1 MAKQSYLSHSITFVL
16 QLSYRLRKVYVLPII
31 TSLLAAACQLSAGTP
46 LEPAVIVN
54 PNGASRTEL
63 LRVVRE
69 VVHKPVSLAD
79 DALTVSNWLIIEPTR
94 PRDPNGLLIN
104 GRELRKP
111 DRFELFKQGGRCILT
126 QVDSTHRWIL
136 TQTQCMPATIAYRPG
151 LRNFNKN

>member
-1 MAKQSYLSHSITFVL
+1 MAKQSYLSHSMIFL
-16 QLSYRLRKVYVLPII
+16 QQSHHLRQVYLLPII

-54 PNGASRTEL
+54 PNAASRTAL

-69 VVHKPVSLAD
+69 VVHAPISLAD
-79 DALTVSNWLIIEPTR
+79 DALTVSNWLVIEPTR

-111 DRFELFKQGGRCILT
+111 DRFELFKQDGRCILT
-126 QVDSTHRWIL
+126 QVESTHWWIL